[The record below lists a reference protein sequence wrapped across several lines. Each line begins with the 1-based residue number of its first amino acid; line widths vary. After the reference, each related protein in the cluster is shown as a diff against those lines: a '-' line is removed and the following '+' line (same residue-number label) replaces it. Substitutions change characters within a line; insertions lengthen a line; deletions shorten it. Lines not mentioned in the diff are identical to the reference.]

1 MYFLYS
7 GQRKYL
13 RYKATLKMKK
23 KFTSFKEFY
32 PYYIKEHA
40 NKYTKLLH
48 FIGSNLFLFFVI
60 KLLVSNEMRNLFFA
74 FLSAYGLAWIG
85 HFFVEKNKPATF
97 EYPIYSFMG
106 DCAMYFDIIKGK
118 YKIY

>member
-1 MYFLYS
+1 
-7 GQRKYL
+7 
-13 RYKATLKMKK
+13 MKK
-23 KFTSFKEFY
+23 TFTSFHEFY
-32 PYYIKEHA
+32 PYYIQEHA
-40 NKYTKLLH
+40 NKYTKLVH
-48 FIGSNLFLFFVI
+48 FIGSSLFLFFI
-60 KLLVSNEMRNLFFA
+60 ITLLISHEMKHLLFA